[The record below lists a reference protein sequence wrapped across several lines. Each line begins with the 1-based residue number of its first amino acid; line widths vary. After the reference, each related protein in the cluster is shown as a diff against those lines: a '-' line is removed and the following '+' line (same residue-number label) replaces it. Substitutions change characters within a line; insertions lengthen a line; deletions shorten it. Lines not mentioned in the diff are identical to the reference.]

1 MYNINVYDKS
11 KYNSYNYFIYYK
23 YSIIFIKYKSPIFYS
38 IINYI
43 TLNQLLIFQHH
54 LNHLLIL
61 IIHNHLFIFHI
72 FLLITFFIFIKY

>member
-38 IINYI
+38 IINYY
-43 TLNQLLIFQHH
+43 FKS
-54 LNHLLIL
+54 IL
-61 IIHNHLFIFHI
+61 IISISFKSFNNSN
-72 FLLITFFIFIKY
+72 YS

>member
-38 IINYI
+38 IKLYYFKSIIIISISFKSFNNSNYS
-43 TLNQLLIFQHH
+43 
-54 LNHLLIL
+54 
-61 IIHNHLFIFHI
+61 
-72 FLLITFFIFIKY
+72 